1 MDKTRNGVIAGTA
14 LNFKMGKVANLAAQ
28 SIAPGT
34 IYVTT
39 DERSMYVDLDDKRIR
54 LGDFNVYNTIEELQ
68 GETHFSETSL
78 YYVKG
83 TGILYACI
91 SATTDHAQLKPIND
105 VNDLRSAVGDLT
117 SVVENK
123 LDAGTYNEDKEALN
137 TRLGGIDDAIKGL
150 EEMLGGEDSGESDN
164 TIFQRVAKLESD
176 TNGLITTTIPGMNT
190 VIDQKVNNEDFETFQ
205 EENTEAINKK
215 ADQEKLTEEVNRA
228 KGVEEGLQ
236 SAIDT
241 INNTTIPGMNTVI
254 EQKANINDVHSWIG
268 EVTVGDNGQITIGS
282 GATAANT
289 VVDFIDKKFV
299 AFNAMTFK
307 GSVESY
313 SDLPLAVNAGDTW
326 LLSKDNAP
334 YSAGDLFVANIDG
347 EANWTHVPSGYNS
360 IYEQK
365 LVGDAEGNQI
375 LLRNERNTELTTAI
389 TVASEGSIETSISNG
404 DSPTLTVKMVWG
416 SF

>member
-1 MDKTRNGVIAGTA
+1 MD
-14 LNFKMGKVANLAAQ
+14 
-28 SIAPGT
+28 
-34 IYVTT
+34 
-39 DERSMYVDLDDKRIR
+39 
-54 LGDFNVYNTIEELQ
+54 EE
-68 GETHFSETSL
+68 S
-78 YYVKG
+78 
-83 TGILYACI
+83 
-91 SATTDHAQLKPIND
+91 
-105 VNDLRSAVGDLT
+105 
-117 SVVENK
+117 
-123 LDAGTYNEDKEALN
+123 
-137 TRLGGIDDAIKGL
+137 
-150 EEMLGGEDSGESDN
+150 
-164 TIFQRVAKLESD
+164 
-176 TNGLITTTIPGMNT
+176 
-190 VIDQKVNNEDFETFQ
+190 
-205 EENTEAINKK
+205 
-215 ADQEKLTEEVNRA
+215 NRA
-228 KGVEEGLQ
+228 KGVEAGLQ
-236 SAIDT
+236 SAINT

-365 LVGDAEGNQI
+365 LVGDAEKNQI

-389 TVASEGSIETSISNG
+389 TVASEGSVETSISNG